1 MFYTI
6 CMCDKRLIDVGD
18 LVKINKPFF
27 YVGQFNLIDDEYDV
41 GIVLEKSPENYQED
55 YLVLLVNHLN
65 ENRHITYKRLNEVK
79 KL

>member
-1 MFYTI
+1 
-6 CMCDKRLIDVGD
+6 MCDKRLIDVGD

>member
-1 MFYTI
+1 
-6 CMCDKRLIDVGD
+6 MCDKRLIDVGD

-27 YVGQFNLIDDEYDV
+27 YVGQFNLIEDEYDV

-55 YLVLLVNHLN
+55 YLALLVNHLN